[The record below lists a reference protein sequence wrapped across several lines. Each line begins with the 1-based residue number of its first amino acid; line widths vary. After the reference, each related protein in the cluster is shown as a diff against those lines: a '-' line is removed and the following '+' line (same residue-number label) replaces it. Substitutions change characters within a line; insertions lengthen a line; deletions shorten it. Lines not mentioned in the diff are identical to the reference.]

1 MSSARGWETAFNAR
15 LYDLLSTLEAS
26 AVIGLAK
33 SRVRGLGEQLAFAC
47 TALGASEGLAALEA
61 SATTHLWVPV
71 VADRN
76 SHREVNGDVP
86 FEGTILSHVL
96 SGGSTYAVSVEPDDE
111 SVRPFHGW
119 LNAPLA
125 NALVAPIR
133 VSDRVVGGAVFF
145 SEEPFSEA
153 TIEMGERLSEVL
165 GLTAE
170 AFFTERMLFE
180 LFASAL
186 PELLGKDAATSL
198 REGLLK
204 HVRSMRVGEAYR
216 QRVKLATMIGK
227 LTSRTALEA
236 RLCEQVLG
244 VFEQYVRAL
253 EGGEPEGAS
262 DALGLGSTEHEG

>member
-1 MSSARGWETAFNAR
+1 MSSPRGWETAFNAR

-47 TALGASEGLAALEA
+47 TALGATEGLAALEA
-61 SATTHLWVPV
+61 SATTHLWVPT
-71 VADRN
+71 VADR
-76 SHREVNGDVP
+76 SGHQEVNGDVP

-111 SVRPFHGW
+111 SIRPFQAW
-119 LNAPLA
+119 LKGTVTSALA
-125 NALVAPIR
+125 LPIR

-145 SEEPFSEA
+145 GEEPFAEDK
-153 TIEMGERLSEVL
+153 IEMGERLSEVL

-186 PELLGKDAATSL
+186 PDLLGKDAATNLS
-198 REGLLK
+198 ESLLK
-204 HVRSMRVGEAYR
+204 HVRSMRLGDTYR

-227 LTSRTALEA
+227 LSSRTALES

-244 VFEQYVRAL
+244 VFEGYVRAL
-253 EGGEPEGAS
+253 EGGDASAEGTS
-262 DALGLGSTEHEG
+262 GFD

>member
-1 MSSARGWETAFNAR
+1 MSSPRGWETAFNAR
-15 LYDLLSTLEAS
+15 LHDLLSTLEAS

-47 TALGASEGLAALEA
+47 AALGASEGLAALEA
-61 SATTHLWVPV
+61 SATTHLWVPT
-71 VADRN
+71 VANR
-76 SHREVNGDVP
+76 SGHVEVDGDIP

-96 SGGSTYAVSVEPDDE
+96 SGGSTYAVSIEPEDE
-111 SVRPFHGW
+111 SVRPFQAW
-119 LNAPLA
+119 LQSSPTS
-125 NALVAPIR
+125 ALVLPIR

-145 SEEPFSEA
+145 SEEPFTEDK
-153 TIEMGERLSEVL
+153 IEMGERLSEVL

-186 PELLGKDAATSL
+186 PELLGKDAATNL
-198 REGLLK
+198 RDNLLK
-204 HVRSMRVGEAYR
+204 HVRTMRLADTYR

-227 LTSRTALEA
+227 LSSRTALES

-244 VFEQYVRAL
+244 VFEGYVRAL
-253 EGGEPEGAS
+253 EGGDVPVGGAGS
-262 DALGLGSTEHEG
+262 DGAPGFD